1 MAPQSMFE
9 NIDLDGPSGASVTEM
24 LGFCG
29 LYIKLVMREGGS
41 ERSKMRRERFGTQS
55 VFLGGCCHSVPRKP
69 RVRFRHETVMD
80 ISHLHWL
87 LSMDLIGG

>member
-1 MAPQSMFE
+1 MVPQSMFE
-9 NIDLDGPSGASVTEM
+9 NIDLDGPSGASLTEM

-29 LYIKLVMREGGS
+29 LYIKLIMREGSS

-55 VFLGGCCHSVPRKP
+55 VLGGCCHSVPRKQ
-69 RVRFRHETVMD
+69 RVRLQHETVMD